1 MATGEHDHILAAK
14 LEAVEARL
22 KFLEAGNPYAS
33 KEWGDLVAV
42 SGKAKGDVLAAK
54 LLISQ
59 LQHALA
65 AQPTVVV
72 DEVVVISPTFGGKMP
87 NSTIAVEVPNVKI
100 GDRIHVVGWKEPS

>member
-1 MATGEHDHILAAK
+1 MSQQPMKRLEKHSLPMTAGGKTEWRDYYLAADV
-14 LEAVEARL
+14 EAMEARL

-59 LQHALA
+59 LQ
-65 AQPTVVV
+65 PP
-72 DEVVVISPTFGGKMP
+72 SPRSRRWWWMKCCICRACKMLM
-87 NSTIAVEVPNVKI
+87 VENF
-100 GDRIHVVGWKEPS
+100 